1 MAADLPSGPDDERA
15 SHPASFERSPDDFRL
30 LLDSIRDHAV
40 IMLDPGGDILTWT
53 EGARQIHGFDAEDVV
68 HRSFKHLYRPVDVES
83 GKPEQDLRLALA
95 NGSHH
100 QEAWRVRE
108 DGVAFWASV
117 DLTAMRAP
125 DGALVGFGQVTRDLT
140 ERMEAEDRYRL
151 LVDSVRDYAI
161 FLLDPGG
168 KIMSWNTGAERIK
181 GHTREETLG
190 KSFTMFYT
198 QEDVASGHPARE
210 LAIAAST
217 GRYEEEGFRIR
228 KDGTRFWA
236 NVVLTRLQGPEGQVI
251 GFSKVT
257 RDLTERRLAELSLRD
272 SEERFRLMV
281 EGVRDT
287 AMLMLDPSGHITSW
301 NVGAERIKGWRASEI
316 IGRHFSVF
324 YPPEDVK
331 SGKPEH
337 ELLVAQ
343 REGRL
348 EDFGWRVRKDGSRF
362 FASVVITALRGGE
375 PDRLRGF
382 SKVTRD
388 LTEQRQAEENVHR
401 AHAEL
406 ERRVEE
412 RTRALTAANSELDAF
427 SHSVSHDLR
436 APLRAIDGFAKLLA
450 TRLGEGIHADV
461 RSYVTRIREGSQ
473 RMSRLIDDMLSLS
486 QLGRATMARQRV
498 DMRAAAL
505 AVVAE
510 LERAEPDR
518 RVEIVVADLPP
529 AHADPGLISVVWQNL
544 LGNAWKYGAGHARTR
559 IEVGASP
566 RGEITVYW
574 VKDDGAGFDMAYV
587 GKLFGAFQ
595 RLHSAAEFSGTGI
608 GLATVRRIVRRHGG
622 DVWAQG
628 EVEKGATF
636 YFTLEGG
643 NDIDLAWRRSAD
655 VEPSDP
661 RAQER
666 AS

>member
-1 MAADLPSGPDDERA
+1 MFLLQTDAENLRDSEER
-15 SHPASFERSPDDFRL
+15 FRL
-30 LLDSIRDHAV
+30 L
-40 IMLDPGGDILTWT
+40 
-53 EGARQIHGFDAEDVV
+53 
-68 HRSFKHLYRPVDVES
+68 VE
-83 GKPEQDLRLALA
+83 
-95 NGSHH
+95 
-100 QEAWRVRE
+100 
-108 DGVAFWASV
+108 
-117 DLTAMRAP
+117 
-125 DGALVGFGQVTRDLT
+125 
-140 ERMEAEDRYRL
+140 
-151 LVDSVRDYAI
+151 SVRDYAI
-161 FLLDPGG
+161 FMLDPKGYVLT
-168 KIMSWNTGAERIK
+168 WNAGAERFK
-181 GHTREETLG
+181 GYQADEIIGQHFSR
-190 KSFTMFYT
+190 FYPPDALARGMPSH
-198 QEDVASGHPARE
+198 ELEMARE
-210 LAIAAST
+210 LGSF
-217 GRYEEEGFRIR
+217 EDEGWRIR

-236 NVVLTRLQGPEGQVI
+236 NVVLTRLQGPEGEVI

-287 AMLMLDPSGHITSW
+287 AMLMLDPRGHVTSW
-301 NVGAERIKGWRASEI
+301 NVGAERIEGWRAGEI

-337 ELLVAQ
+337 ELMVAE

-362 FASVVITALRGGE
+362 FANVVITALRGE

-388 LTEQRQAEENVHR
+388 LTEQRRAEEEVHR
-401 AHAEL
+401 ARAEL

-412 RTRALTAANSELDAF
+412 RTRALTAANNELDAF

-486 QLGRATMARQRV
+486 QLGRTAMQRQSV

-510 LERAEPDR
+510 LERAEPER
-518 RVEIVVADLPP
+518 RVENVVRDLPP

-544 LGNAWKYGAGHARTR
+544 LGNAWKYGAGHASTR

-566 RGEITVYW
+566 RGELTVYW

-595 RLHSAAEFSGTGI
+595 RLHSETEFSGTGI

-628 EVEKGATF
+628 EVEKGATL

-655 VEPSDP
+655 IERPDP
-661 RAQER
+661 RAQDR
-666 AS
+666 PS

>member
-1 MAADLPSGPDDERA
+1 
-15 SHPASFERSPDDFRL
+15 
-30 LLDSIRDHAV
+30 
-40 IMLDPGGDILTWT
+40 
-53 EGARQIHGFDAEDVV
+53 
-68 HRSFKHLYRPVDVES
+68 
-83 GKPEQDLRLALA
+83 
-95 NGSHH
+95 
-100 QEAWRVRE
+100 
-108 DGVAFWASV
+108 
-117 DLTAMRAP
+117 
-125 DGALVGFGQVTRDLT
+125 
-140 ERMEAEDRYRL
+140 MEAEDRYRL

-217 GRYEEEGFRIR
+217 GRHEEEGWRIR

-236 NVVLTRLQGPEGQVI
+236 NVVLTRLQGPEGEVI

-287 AMLMLDPSGHITSW
+287 AMLMLDPRGHVTSW
-301 NVGAERIKGWRASEI
+301 NVGAERIEGWSAGEI

-337 ELLVAQ
+337 DLLVAE
-343 REGRL
+343 REGRF
-348 EDFGWRVRKDGSRF
+348 EDSGWRVRKDGSRF
-362 FASVVITALRGGE
+362 VANVVITALRGE
-375 PDRLRGF
+375 PGLLRGF
-382 SKVTRD
+382 STVTRD
-388 LTEQRQAEENVHR
+388 LTEQRHAEEGVHR
-401 AHAEL
+401 AHDEL

-412 RTRALTAANSELDAF
+412 RTRALTAANNELEAF
-427 SHSVSHDLR
+427 SYSVSHDLR
-436 APLRAIDGFAKLLA
+436 APLRAVDGFAKLLG
-450 TRLGEGIHADV
+450 TRLGEAVHADV

-473 RMSRLIDDMLSLS
+473 RMSGLIDDMLSLS
-486 QLGRATMARQRV
+486 QLGRAAMRRQSV

-510 LERAEPDR
+510 LERAEPER
-518 RVEIVVADLPP
+518 RVEVVVLDLPP

-544 LGNAWKYGAGHARTR
+544 LGNAWKYGARHASTH

-566 RGEITVYW
+566 RGELTVYW

-587 GKLFGAFQ
+587 GKLFGTFQ
-595 RLHSAAEFSGTGI
+595 RLHSETQFSGTGI

-655 VEPSDP
+655 VEPTTP
-661 RAQER
+661 RAPAR
-666 AS
+666 PS